1 MRAED
6 DNPKVANTPK
16 VLPFKHQTS
25 FSSDK
30 SYLLVGCLGG
40 LGRALA
46 KWMVVRGAR
55 KLVFLGRSG
64 IDRPEARGLVTD
76 LEGAGA
82 QVTVVRGDVGNLS
95 DVQNAFGTITGP
107 ISGVIQAAMGLSV
120 SVRSLTCACC

>member
-16 VLPFKHQTS
+16 VLPFKHQTP

-46 KWMVVRGAR
+46 KWMMARGAR

-64 IDRPEARGLVTD
+64 IDRPEARALVTD

-107 ISGVIQAAMGLSV
+107 IGGVIQAAMGLSV
-120 SVRSLTCACC
+120 SV